1 MSTIT
6 GYERLDSPSAG
17 SEYAIRVARALCLA
31 AVGCAL
37 IAGVLIAV
45 LVLSSPTAVP
55 VRVGTL
61 LGVITFGWSSVSL
74 LVSAVLA
81 ATSAV

>member
-6 GYERLDSPSAG
+6 GYERPDSPSTG

-45 LVLSSPTAVP
+45 SVLSSPTVPSIRIGTVLGAV
-55 VRVGTL
+55 
-61 LGVITFGWSSVSL
+61 TFGWSSLSL
-74 LVSAVLA
+74 LASAVLA
-81 ATSAV
+81 AASAA